1 MYLRLIPVLVVIF
14 IEVKGLE
21 EIYNDEFVVVSTSR
35 PFSLQELAQQLHKHE
50 KRLEKLEDT
59 PKHTKSLPKNC
70 KEVQERGNK
79 LSGIYRIKPEQSPEA
94 FMVVCDMETRGGGWT
109 YFLNRHDGS
118 QDFYLK
124 WPQYKNGFGNLAG
137 EFWLG
142 LDHLH
147 YLTGHEVNELLIQ
160 LVDFNLTKAHAH
172 YSFFSVASE
181 NEGYALK
188 VLSGYSGDAGDSFS
202 YHGGA
207 MFSTQD
213 TDHDQDSGNCAT
225 FHGGAWWYK
234 SCMHVHLT
242 GKYLNGTVPASK
254 KYKGMYWETFR
265 GPLYS
270 LKKVR
275 MMVKPRDDTSLPFLL
290 H

>member
-1 MYLRLIPVLVVIF
+1 LIVTRDIF
-14 IEVKGLE
+14 Q
-21 EIYNDEFVVVSTSR
+21 FVVVSTSR

-147 YLTGHEVNELLIQ
+147 YLTGRKRKATN
-160 LVDFNLTKAHAH
+160 FNQK
-172 YSFFSVASE
+172 
-181 NEGYALK
+181 
-188 VLSGYSGDAGDSFS
+188 
-202 YHGGA
+202 
-207 MFSTQD
+207 ST
-213 TDHDQDSGNCAT
+213 
-225 FHGGAWWYK
+225 
-234 SCMHVHLT
+234 
-242 GKYLNGTVPASK
+242 
-254 KYKGMYWETFR
+254 
-265 GPLYS
+265 
-270 LKKVR
+270 
-275 MMVKPRDDTSLPFLL
+275 
-290 H
+290 